1 MFRFDAGVGLLKR
14 HAAGRPLVLQR
25 RKARAPVAHAAT
37 TRCSGDA
44 GQNLFR
50 LSWSGWTTWRLTT
63 PRPSIYFSEYIELSP
78 NGKQLFGFLSS
89 FIHMRSTAIR
99 IEDKTRDGR
108 HLSEASTGVTPKSRI
123 ISRLN
128 ERLSRHANPAH
139 VCAAVRFIA

>member
-1 MFRFDAGVGLLKR
+1 M
-14 HAAGRPLVLQR
+14 
-25 RKARAPVAHAAT
+25 
-37 TRCSGDA
+37 
-44 GQNLFR
+44 
-50 LSWSGWTTWRLTT
+50 
-63 PRPSIYFSEYIELSP
+63 YFSEYIELSP

-99 IEDKTRDGR
+99 IDDKTRDGR
-108 HLSEASTGVTPKSRI
+108 HLSEASTGATPKSRI